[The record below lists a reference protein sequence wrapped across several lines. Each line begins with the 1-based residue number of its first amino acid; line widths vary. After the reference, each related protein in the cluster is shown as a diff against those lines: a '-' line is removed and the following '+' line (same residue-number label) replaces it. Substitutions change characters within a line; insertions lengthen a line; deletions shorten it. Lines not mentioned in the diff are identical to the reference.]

1 LAAFHLVEIQAKREE
16 PRRAELLPVTY
27 KRLVTGFKSNG
38 WATMNFLGE
47 NLIFYARF
55 RAVLE

>member
-27 KRLVTGFKSNG
+27 KRLATGFKPNG
-38 WATMNFLGE
+38 RTMLNFLGE